1 MRVKILGLKP
11 YFITLSIIM
20 ILEYGTRS
28 VLAFSKQKYIVSAYF
43 EPQIPIYTL
52 VLLFFVPLFLICAGK
67 IKVSLISIYVI
78 TVLIWCACLLF
89 SKETRVYFSQFIGF
103 PVAEDSFMDLRT
115 IPSFI
120 QCSNSTGCD
129 PFGRVTG
136 YGNGFKLLFPLQS
149 WNLTL
154 FVSLISA
161 LFIVYH
167 FSKLTM
173 HHKSLMILMAISPSW
188 IFILERGNSTLIV
201 MSLVV
206 LVGGLSL
213 KTELSKALSYLLL
226 GAMKPFFFGA
236 LLGIKNFKTFM
247 FSGFLSIFVYFAS
260 LNFDFNTIKE
270 SRIATIY
277 YPSSQIGVDQLP
289 AFIIQMI
296 TARINQEVQP
306 WDGSSIFIVSQLLGL
321 ACLIITICLL
331 VKCAPQLVRRTIRS
345 ANSLSDLSISCTG
358 IYLVFYLSGSQ
369 VSYSAWISF
378 PFLCFIATHVLTSRV
393 KVSEIILLCYSAFAT
408 IGINNWFARSIGNQ
422 ILAGFVLIAFYSIF
436 KERLQKSN
444 Q

>member
-1 MRVKILGLKP
+1 
-11 YFITLSIIM
+11 
-20 ILEYGTRS
+20 
-28 VLAFSKQKYIVSAYF
+28 
-43 EPQIPIYTL
+43 
-52 VLLFFVPLFLICAGK
+52 
-67 IKVSLISIYVI
+67 
-78 TVLIWCACLLF
+78 
-89 SKETRVYFSQFIGF
+89 
-103 PVAEDSFMDLRT
+103 
-115 IPSFI
+115 
-120 QCSNSTGCD
+120 
-129 PFGRVTG
+129 
-136 YGNGFKLLFPLQS
+136 
-149 WNLTL
+149 
-154 FVSLISA
+154 
-161 LFIVYH
+161 
-167 FSKLTM
+167 M
-173 HHKSLMILMAISPSW
+173 HHKSLMILLAISPSW

-236 LLGIKNFKTFM
+236 LLGIKNLKTFM
-247 FSGFLSIFVYFAS
+247 FSGFLSIFVYLAS
-260 LNFDFNTIKE
+260 LNFDFSTIKE

-331 VKCAPQLVRRTIRS
+331 IKCAPQLVRRTIRS

-393 KVSEIILLCYSAFAT
+393 KVFEIILLCYSAFAT

-422 ILAGFVLIAFYSIF
+422 ILVGFVLIAFYSIF